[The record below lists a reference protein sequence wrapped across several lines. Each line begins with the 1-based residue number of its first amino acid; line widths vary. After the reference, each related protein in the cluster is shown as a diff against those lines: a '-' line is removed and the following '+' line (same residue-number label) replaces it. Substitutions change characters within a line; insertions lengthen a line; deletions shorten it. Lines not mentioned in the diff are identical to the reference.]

1 MQEAVGNVRKHAH
14 ASHLELTV
22 AKQDGNLVVTIRDDG
37 QGFDVARVDSSYDQC
52 GSLGLLNMR
61 QRAEMLNGTLSI
73 ESAVGQGTLVKLT
86 VPLQTSDGTDL
97 GEAEG

>member
-37 QGFDVARVDSSYDQC
+37 QGFDVTQADSSCDQG
-52 GSLGLLNMR
+52 GSLGLPNMR
-61 QRAEMLNGTLSI
+61 QRAEMLNGELSI
-73 ESAVGQGTLVKLT
+73 ESAIGQGTLVKLI
-86 VPLQTSDGTDL
+86 VPLQANNGTDSQM
-97 GEAEG
+97 EG